1 MQQVCSAKPTYQQA
15 PPAGAP
21 ERSSLTGRQSFLR
34 LAAGS
39 WRLSCGFQV
48 RRFSLY
54 LRKGKR
60 NERQQAAIVQEQ
72 PTGRRGLQLPQS
84 PSIILSPPLFV
95 FSPSHVRF
103 LLMALIEGRGY
114 FSTAGEEAA
123 AAAVGKVEA
132 KEEAAK
138 S

>member
-1 MQQVCSAKPTYQQA
+1 MSVNRLLLRRNSQLDVEAS
-15 PPAGAP
+15 
-21 ERSSLTGRQSFLR
+21 SSLNHHP
-34 LAAGS
+34 
-39 WRLSCGFQV
+39 V
-48 RRFSLY
+48 
-54 LRKGKR
+54 
-60 NERQQAAIVQEQ
+60 
-72 PTGRRGLQLPQS
+72 
-84 PSIILSPPLFV
+84 ILSPPLFV

-114 FSTAGEEAA
+114 FSNAGEGAA